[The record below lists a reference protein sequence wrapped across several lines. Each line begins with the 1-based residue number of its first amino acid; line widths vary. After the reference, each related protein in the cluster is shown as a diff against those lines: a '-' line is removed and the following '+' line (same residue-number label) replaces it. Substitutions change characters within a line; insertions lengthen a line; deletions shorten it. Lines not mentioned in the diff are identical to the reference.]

1 MGDEKQLSQLK
12 NEISQLKE
20 RVYALEKEQRILKED
35 ILSGNPK
42 SRIQKRMLEKPS
54 NNEERKKEINNN
66 IKIEI

>member
-54 NNEERKKEINNN
+54 NKEERKKEISNN